1 MNLIIEVG
9 TGESRGPRGARQE
22 GEGRGLGSR
31 GFQAKGPRQGRV
43 SGGDGEVERA
53 REERREEW
61 AEGEEGK
68 IKEKG
73 RR

>member
-1 MNLIIEVG
+1 M
-9 TGESRGPRGARQE
+9 
-22 GEGRGLGSR
+22 
-31 GFQAKGPRQGRV
+31 
-43 SGGDGEVERA
+43 ERA

-73 RR
+73 RREMRVKGEVKIVEIE